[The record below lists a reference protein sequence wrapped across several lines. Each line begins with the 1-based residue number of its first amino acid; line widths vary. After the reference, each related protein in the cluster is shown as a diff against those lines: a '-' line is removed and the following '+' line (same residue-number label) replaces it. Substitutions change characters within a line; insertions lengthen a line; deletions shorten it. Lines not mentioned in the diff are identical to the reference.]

1 MKYAVILLVGLTIS
15 FGTSVRAWAQDDG
28 GWWEPKTP
36 AVREDDGSGDRG
48 RTDRRP
54 RVIIGERDRGPDT
67 RGRRGRETRDGR
79 SGDGETRGRRG
90 RDEEVRG
97 RSERGRRSDEPRARR
112 DRDDDY
118 DDGYEG
124 RRNRRGGKKG
134 GPPFCRSGAG
144 HPVHGMQWCYDKGF
158 GGDRQYDQRRRSI
171 GDIIFGTPR
180 DRRTSRRGQINNET
194 IGDILGDVVYGR
206 LQEYRRQLGSR
217 APIEG
222 RWLSTRERGRVL
234 QLRAGSL
241 PLAELTDYD
250 GDDRVDVIWLNDD
263 R

>member
-1 MKYAVILLVGLTIS
+1 MRYAVILLVGLTVS
-15 FGTSVRAWAQDDG
+15 FGTSTHAWAQDRG
-28 GWWEPKTP
+28 GWWEPRTP
-36 AVREDDGSGDRG
+36 AVQEDDENDGRG
-48 RTDRRP
+48 RTGRGP

-67 RGRRGRETRDGR
+67 RGRRGQETRDER
-79 SGDGETRGRRG
+79 RNDTEARGRRG

-97 RSERGRRSDEPRARR
+97 RSERGRRSEEPRGRR
-112 DRDDDY
+112 DRDDD
-118 DDGYEG
+118 DYEAP
-124 RRNRRGGKKG
+124 RQRSRRGGKKG

-144 HPVHGMQWCYDKGF
+144 HPVHGMQWCYEKGF
-158 GGDRQYDQRRRSI
+158 GGDRGYDRRDRSI

-222 RWLSTRERGRVL
+222 RWLSTREGGRVL
-234 QLRAGSL
+234 QLRAGDL
-241 PLAELTDYD
+241 PLAELADYD
-250 GDDRVDVIWLNDD
+250 GDDRVDVLWLNDE